1 MGDELVMV
9 MKEWERE
16 RSEGFVRGS
25 RRRWRWRCLG
35 YGVCERPRIAFETEG
50 ESH

>member
-9 MKEWERE
+9 MKERERE
-16 RSEGFVRGS
+16 RSEEFVRG
-25 RRRWRWRCLG
+25 RRRRWRCLG
-35 YGVCERPRIAFETEG
+35 YGLCERPRIAFETEG

>member
-9 MKEWERE
+9 MKERERE
-16 RSEGFVRGS
+16 RSEGFER
-25 RRRWRWRCLG
+25 RWRCLH